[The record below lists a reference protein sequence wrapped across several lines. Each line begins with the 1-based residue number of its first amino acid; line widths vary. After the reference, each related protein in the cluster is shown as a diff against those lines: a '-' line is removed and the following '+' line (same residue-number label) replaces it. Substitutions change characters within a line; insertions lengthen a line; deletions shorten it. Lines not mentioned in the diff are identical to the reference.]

1 MEYID
6 KTNPDIKKEAYRLLK
21 EFIDGQ
27 WQCDVGRYVN
37 LTYNNFG
44 NNKLR
49 SLLLKEQNHFCCY
62 CMRSISDTDT
72 TLEHIIPNKTTD
84 PAIFNTYN
92 SYGEINANVFFWQDD
107 MNSTQIIQ
115 MPPFPHILSY
125 ENLVASCKGR
135 LPKNSSVQCCNNKRG
150 EEEIIPVFY
159 ITNARNEFNYDVSG
173 IIVCDSKYHKTIEVL
188 GLETN
193 TLQRFRRCWLNLPSQ
208 YDASDVNDA
217 CIDEDLRHKIID
229 DMDYSL
235 ISTSDR
241 ETIFNPTYWKAFT
254 KYFWFYEY
262 KQANGL

>member
-27 WQCDVGRYVN
+27 WQRDISCYVN
-37 LTYNNFG
+37 LTYKNFDKS
-44 NNKLR
+44 NLR
-49 SLLLKEQNHFCCY
+49 SLLLNEQKYFCCY

-72 TLEHIIPNKTTD
+72 TLEHIIPNKEKETAVFD
-84 PAIFNTYN
+84 KYKLF
-92 SYGEINANVFFWQDD
+92 GDINDNVFLWLDD
-107 MNSTQIIQ
+107 MSSTQISQ
-115 MPPFPHILSY
+115 LPPFPHILAY
-125 ENLVASCKGR
+125 ENLVASCKGII
-135 LPKNSSVQCCNNKRG
+135 PEKSSAQCCNIKRG

-173 IIVCDSKYHKTIEVL
+173 VIVCDSKYYDTIEVL
-188 GLETN
+188 GLEAP

-229 DMDYSL
+229 DMDYSR

-241 ETIFNPTYWKAFT
+241 GTIFNPTYWKAFA